1 LELTHLPKQRDE
13 LTLLY
18 SMGWETA
25 NIHLGSG
32 KGAAIQRDLRQKP
45 TRWLYKAATLMMQQ
59 VTEDWD
65 EWR

>member
-1 LELTHLPKQRDE
+1 LTHHPKQRDE
-13 LTLLY
+13 LKLLF

-32 KGAAIQRDLRQKP
+32 KASQIRSDLQRKP
-45 TRWLYKAATLMMQQ
+45 DRWLYKAAKIMEQQ
-59 VTEDWD
+59 VREDWD